1 MNKRRVGL
9 ILISIFICVIIY
21 FQQIPVKL
29 KSTINEEYISGNYNL
44 KARVVEWQKDTRSS
58 KDFKPINEQKEA
70 ARILNYILNH
80 DVIRTR
86 REYFITR
93 SNKKVYLE
101 FRDND
106 AKMYMDA
113 LVIGDEFIVL
123 SLYEEQK
130 RKEKTYVIKDEFDIE
145 YLIKLLKPE

>member
-1 MNKRRVGL
+1 
-9 ILISIFICVIIY
+9 
-21 FQQIPVKL
+21 
-29 KSTINEEYISGNYNL
+29 
-44 KARVVEWQKDTRSS
+44 EWQKDTRSS